1 MPGLDAPELALK
13 VVVLLKGLNELVM
26 LTLIGQAALWLLA
39 GRSRHTNPVYGAF
52 NIVGARVI
60 RMCRRI
66 TPSLVSDRRIPLVAA
81 FWLLLIELLL
91 IAAKIYLVFGLAV
104 TPGT

>member
-1 MPGLDAPELALK
+1 MDAPELALK
-13 VVVLLKGLNELVM
+13 VVVALKGLNELVV

-39 GRSRHTNPVYGAF
+39 GSRRHTNPVYGAF

-60 RMCRRI
+60 RACRLI
-66 TPSLVSDRRIPLVAA
+66 TPSRVPDRRIPMIAA

-91 IAAKIYLVFGLAV
+91 IAAKIYLVLGLAV

>member
-1 MPGLDAPELALK
+1 MDASELALR
-13 VVVLLKGLNELVM
+13 VVVALKGLNELVI

-39 GRSRHTNPVYGAF
+39 GRSRHTNPVYAAF

-60 RMCRRI
+60 RACRRI
-66 TPSLVSDRRIPLVAA
+66 TPSRVSDRLIPLIAA
-81 FWLLLIELLL
+81 FWLLLIEVLL
-91 IAAKIYLVFGLAV
+91 IAAKIYLVFGLAA

>member
-1 MPGLDAPELALK
+1 
-13 VVVLLKGLNELVM
+13 VVVVLKGLNELVV

-39 GRSRHTNPVYGAF
+39 GNRRHTNPVYGAF

-60 RMCRRI
+60 GACRRF
-66 TPSLVSDRRIPLVAA
+66 TPSWVSDRHIPLVAA

-91 IAAKIYLVFGLAV
+91 IAAKIYLVFGLGV